1 MDIEYIRGLVSEILG
16 RRMIKIDTSQPSEEI
31 AKFILTTV
39 IGRRLNL
46 ISGKAQLEVIW
57 SEIRNS
63 KVITDFI
70 LTCAN
75 ELVLRIGPVEF
86 GELTQRLA
94 ASYCSSVGPFS
105 VIDNDLLA
113 RLPGGGSA
121 GSNYKDLLHDNP
133 WYVFILLVETL
144 DIKNNRKGNQ

>member
-57 SEIRNS
+57 AEIRNS
-63 KVITDFI
+63 KV
-70 LTCAN
+70 
-75 ELVLRIGPVEF
+75 
-86 GELTQRLA
+86 
-94 ASYCSSVGPFS
+94 ASV
-105 VIDNDLLA
+105 
-113 RLPGGGSA
+113 R
-121 GSNYKDLLHDNP
+121 
-133 WYVFILLVETL
+133 
-144 DIKNNRKGNQ
+144 